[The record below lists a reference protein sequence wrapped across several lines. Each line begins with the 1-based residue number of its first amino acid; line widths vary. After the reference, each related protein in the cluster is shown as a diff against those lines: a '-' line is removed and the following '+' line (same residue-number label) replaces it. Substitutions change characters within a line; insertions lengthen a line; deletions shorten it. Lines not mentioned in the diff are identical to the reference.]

1 MSSLLSQ
8 AITRVGDS
16 IATLSTAADPT
27 VATRVAELTTS
38 WSTLVQLIAEPPSA
52 SMRKCP
58 KCSHLGL
65 SAATR
70 CGYCWLKLVPVA

>member
-1 MSSLLSQ
+1 MSSILSQ

-16 IATLSTAADPT
+16 IATLSSAADPT
-27 VATRVAELTTS
+27 VATRVAELSTS
-38 WSTLVQLIAEPPSA
+38 WSALVQLIAEPPTA

-58 KCSHLGL
+58 RCSHMGL

-70 CGYCWLKLVPVA
+70 CGYCWVKLDPEA